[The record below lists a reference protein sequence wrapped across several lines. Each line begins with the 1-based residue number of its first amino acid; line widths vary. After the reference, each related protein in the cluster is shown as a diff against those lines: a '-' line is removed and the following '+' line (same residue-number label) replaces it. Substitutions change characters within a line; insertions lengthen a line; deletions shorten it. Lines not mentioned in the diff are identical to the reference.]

1 MLPTPAVPQSK
12 YVTGQVVSRREIG
25 SGLWIVR
32 IKPAEKIDFLP
43 GQYIT
48 AGLPGSAKMVER
60 PYSVVSSPHE
70 PELEFFLELVPTGEL
85 TPQLYQVP
93 VGGAVQLRR
102 LAKGRF
108 LYDRKSGHPNHFM
121 VATVTGIAPYLSMLR
136 DLVARA
142 AQGEKI
148 LHRIVILQGASQ
160 SPELGYRDEL
170 AQYSRLHEWFHYI
183 PTVSRP
189 WLEPAWDGETGRVED
204 TSRKYLDEFAFTP
217 ADTTAYVCGNPNMI
231 ENLKGLLRRA
241 GFPKESVQEEVYW
254 HAEKE

>member
-1 MLPTPAVPQSK
+1 
-12 YVTGQVVSRREIG
+12 
-25 SGLWIVR
+25 
-32 IKPAEKIDFLP
+32 
-43 GQYIT
+43 
-48 AGLPGSAKMVER
+48 MVER

-93 VGGAVQLRR
+93 VGGEVQLRR

-108 LYDRKSGHPNHFM
+108 LYDLKSGHPNHFM

-160 SPELGYRDEL
+160 SHELGYRDEL
-170 AQYSRLHEWFHYI
+170 ARYAGMHEWFRLH
-183 PTVSRP
+183 PHRQPPLAGTGLGRREGPRRRHQPQVSGRLCLHPRRHHGLCLRESQHDRQSQGPAPSSRVSQGIRP
-189 WLEPAWDGETGRVED
+189 GRSLLARGKGVRGGPAR
-204 TSRKYLDEFAFTP
+204 Y
-217 ADTTAYVCGNPNMI
+217 
-231 ENLKGLLRRA
+231 RA
-241 GFPKESVQEEVYW
+241 SARGPRAVL
-254 HAEKE
+254 